1 MFKFKNTQYSLEQLE
16 DIAKQKGYSFDEL
29 LQKNPT
35 IEEVGKTSPM
45 TPGAVVDVAP
55 APDPDPTE
63 SKSGNGSSGRLEEI
77 KKQLKFLEGPDGKME
92 FSDSPKRIKEHKSL
106 VSEYNDI
113 ISQTTFDP
121 DLKYTGVEPI
131 EELDKG
137 SEFQEEGAKLRQ
149 SFGGGIQ
156 PLELEEV
163 EVTGVREELIRDFRI
178 KSLAALT
185 NQSEF
190 TVKSSAAIAATISD
204 IIGGT
209 TEAIGNGLLR
219 PVINTIFG
227 IDYNPREG
235 GIDTSGFDDFSN
247 LMRKYTLK
255 KYDDKGNEIDI
266 YGLAEQGNY
275 ADAAELAFM
284 EGLGSAPYL
293 ALAIANPVWGS
304 SVIGFSVGGN
314 EFKKA
319 LKERPYESIGRIY
332 LGSILKGGVEVASN
346 LVAGTLQRQLLG
358 LASRGTKKQALKDFT
373 DSYLK
378 RLYKSLKSG
387 GQGFAYEGG
396 EEGFVAFSNDIIDT
410 AVYKDKFEMESTIRN
425 MFNSIATGGFIG
437 GPTGFVGNIAKT
449 GNKQD
454 AYAFIAPKAWRIE
467 QNNIEK
473 QIVDARTNLDKA
485 PPKRKKYFQNQIEVL
500 ELQKQNRKKEL
511 TKRFDSLTKKER
523 EQYAGNIDIM
533 DDAIAIYNN
542 PKYTK
547 MEQDAAKARMDKAA
561 QENQNL
567 IGDATFFNADV
578 ESSLYKVL
586 KNSEIINDALLKSKN
601 IEGVKIKNATQ
612 EEIINFNLANK
623 DGAFD
628 PKTNTVYI
636 NQIKAVETSQTN
648 IIGHEL
654 LHYVMN
660 NKFKTDNA
668 SMRPLVN
675 SFKEYLKK
683 TQPDIYNRVQQRID
697 ENYTKTNTETGE
709 KVIEDGALEDYFNVF
724 TDLISKEK
732 IEVDESFTDQ
742 IKNTA
747 TRFLNGLGFGSVKLE
762 DGKDVFNFI
771 RNYQKNIS
779 NFKFKQLGIDIKSS
793 KIPAQVKE
801 IVENENNKFSKSG
814 ASDRVQK
821 IYEAQGAARAL
832 DIIDEF
838 KPITNRIVNKYRNVP
853 GFEEQMLRDEIET
866 GKRGI
871 LDMIMDYTPEK
882 AKGAPLAAY
891 INTLLPKRAIEA
903 ANRILNTEFTLDVTE
918 ARGVTDTELNEDQQ
932 EAIEIAD
939 EIKSLR
945 KEIGLPQ
952 ELITKVKD
960 AVVLTFGTRLPNP
973 QDPKFRFELQKRFR
987 TELKKPLNTFVGTK
1001 ESYETF
1007 LRNNFEAIYDK
1018 LPQSLI
1024 NRRFKEF
1031 AEPVLDKDGKQLRER
1046 TAEGKKIFVKKKIAL
1061 AEFINYFLGR
1071 DVKRSTQGVRKTAIV
1086 EAIAEEMAFDAT
1098 MEVLNDPD
1106 VILKYQDIADITGEV
1121 LPENFKALIAKQ
1133 VDRSEDFKFSK
1144 SLIDDADVKYS
1155 LTQQELGR
1163 ILFEN
1168 NMIELANEFP
1178 ELADSINDEAF
1189 KKSYPKVFY
1198 TIVVPAFEKA
1208 INKSIKEENVQQA
1221 EQVVVSFIKTFSRG
1235 TRTFSTK
1242 KGKLNLTANKAL
1254 WQNVIYPAIKGKGL
1268 SSKKKFNLLKSG
1280 DRSYIRYA
1288 DKPVITLIDVTSK
1301 GTRDNILSGKI
1312 SKEEVNIQNGRA
1324 LNELKN
1330 IIFNIGRMHSGLG
1343 ASIIKVNQKDQRTLF
1358 RNAARLNRVVQNYK
1372 GDTVYE
1378 HNPPVQHVFDKI
1390 VDYFS
1395 NPNNN
1400 KKQKL
1405 INLLDTMEANL
1416 VPKDFA
1422 EIVDKKYKD
1431 KMPPKGVFRYAE
1443 AEAKTNYTFDEGE
1456 FKYSKSLNK
1465 GFNKIL
1471 EQTKGVKWYQKFT
1484 PVEARLAARGK
1495 GRGSLFIP
1503 YSADDFVGLLYSTL
1517 SSGKLGNKQM
1527 QWYKDNLLRPFSKGI
1542 QRYEADKQMTLKR
1555 WADLKKEAKKD
1566 VPGGLRKTNETGF
1579 TNQTSLRM
1587 YMWALQGMEVPG
1599 ISKKRLNDN
1608 LKIVRNNKK
1617 LKDFANKLIAL
1628 NPEGYPE
1635 PSQNWDSGDITTDL
1649 VANLNDVKRSSYLTD
1664 WQNNVDEIFSEKN
1677 KTKLLALYGEQYVK
1691 ALENIL
1697 TRMKTGRNR
1706 TSQVDDITGRWTN
1719 WLNNSVGAI
1728 MFFNARSALLQQLS
1742 IVNFINFSDNNPI
1755 NASLAF
1761 ANQPQFWKDF
1771 STLFNSDFLKQRRSG
1786 LQTDINAD
1794 EIARAA
1800 ETSTNKVRAAMSAIL
1815 KFGFIPTQI
1824 GDSFAIASGGA
1835 SFYRNRIKKYIKEG
1849 LSEQEAESKAFTD
1862 FQEVAE
1868 ETQQSARPD
1877 RISSQQAG
1885 PLGRIILA
1893 FQNTP
1898 MQYARLTKKAAL
1910 DLVNGRGD
1918 WKTNISKIAYYSVIQ
1933 NIVFSALQQGLFA
1946 LMFDDEEDER
1956 EKSRYFNLGNG
1967 VLDSFL
1973 RGTGIYG
1980 AAASTVKNVILETI
1994 KQSKLSRPDY
2004 TKAAIASTSISPPL
2018 NSKLRKLIQAGNTF
2032 KYKQEK
2038 EKVFTEGFSLDN
2050 PAFLAA
2056 GRIISATTNLPADRI
2071 VLKADH
2077 IKTAMEPET
2086 ELWQSVALSLGW
2098 GEWELGMIEKETKG
2112 NLNTIKLNTKPLGK
2126 TKLKKIKLK

>member
-16 DIAKQKGYSFDEL
+16 DIANKKGYSFDEL

-35 IEEVGKTSPM
+35 IEEVGKTSPI

-55 APDPDPTE
+55 APDTDPTE
-63 SKSGNGSSGRLEEI
+63 SKSGNGSSERLEEI
-77 KKQLKFLEGPDGKME
+77 KKQLKSLEGPDGKMDPL
-92 FSDSPKRIKEHKSL
+92 DSPKRIKEHKSL

-131 EELDKG
+131 EELEKG

-156 PLELEEV
+156 PLELEGV
-163 EVTGVREELIRDFRI
+163 EVTGAREELIRDFRI
-178 KSLAALT
+178 KTLAALT

-190 TVKSSAAIAATISD
+190 TVKSSTAIAATISD

-219 PVINTIFG
+219 PVINNIFG
-227 IDYNPREG
+227 IDYDPREG

-304 SVIGFSVGGN
+304 AVIGTSVAGN

-319 LKERPYESIGRIY
+319 LKERPYESISQIY

-346 LVAGTLQRQLLG
+346 WVAGSLQRQLLG

-378 RLYKSLKSG
+378 RLYKSLKAG
-387 GQGFAYEGG
+387 GKGFVYEGG
-396 EEGFVAFSNDIIDT
+396 EEGFVSLSNDIIDT
-410 AVYKDKFEMESTIRN
+410 AVYKDKFEMESTFRN
-425 MFNSIATGGFIG
+425 MFNSIATGGFLG
-437 GPTGFVGNIAKT
+437 GPVGFVGNIAKT

-454 AYAFIAPKAWRIE
+454 AYAFIAPKAWRIQ

-511 TKRFDSLTKKER
+511 TKKFDSLTKKER

-578 ESSLYKVL
+578 ESGLYKVL
-586 KNSEIINDALLKSKN
+586 KNAQTLSISKEAAKKIKEKDLTIKYESVPENGDAIFIRNPENGKSEIIINEEVAN
-601 IEGVKIKNATQ
+601 VTGAT
-612 EEIINFNLANK
+612 NVL
-623 DGAFD
+623 
-628 PKTNTVYI
+628 
-636 NQIKAVETSQTN
+636 
-648 IIGHEL
+648 GHEL
-654 LHYVMN
+654 LHYIMN

-668 SMRPLVN
+668 SIRPLVN

-683 TQPDIYNRVQQRID
+683 TQPKIHERIESRINEFYKD
-697 ENYTKTNTETGE
+697 KEGNIKE
-709 KVIEDGALEDYFNVF
+709 GALEDYFNVF

-779 NFKFKQLGIDIKSS
+779 NFKFKQLGVDIKSS

-801 IVENENNKFSKSG
+801 IVENENDKFSKSG

-871 LDMIMDYTPEK
+871 LEMIMDYNPEK

-918 ARGVTDTELNEDQQ
+918 ARGVTDTELDEDQQ

-1024 NRRFKEF
+1024 SKRFKEF

-1046 TAEGKKIFVKKKIAL
+1046 TAEGNKIFVKKKIAV
-1061 AEFINYFLGR
+1061 AEFINYFLGLN
-1071 DVKRSTQGVRKTAIV
+1071 VKRSTQGVRKTAIV

-1098 MEVLNDPD
+1098 MEVVKSPD
-1106 VILKYQDIADITGEV
+1106 VLSKYEQIAELQGDV
-1121 LPENFKALIAKQ
+1121 LPDNYLAQIAKQ
-1133 VDRSEDFKFSK
+1133 VDRNEDFKFSK
-1144 SLIDDADVKYS
+1144 SLVSESGLSNQELSALLFKGFVNIAGKVDPKIIESLKDDAW
-1155 LTQQELGR
+1155 
-1163 ILFEN
+1163 
-1168 NMIELANEFP
+1168 A
-1178 ELADSINDEAF
+1178 
-1189 KKSYPKVFY
+1189 KSFPKVLEEYILPGYEDTLKNKTLEEQADITKYFINILSRPLR
-1198 TIVVPAFEKA
+1198 TISYSSKKLEYNTNTRLFRRLEGM
-1208 INKSIKEENVQQA
+1208 INNPKLFGKLGSDALIQLDQTQIQDKNGRWSTR
-1221 EQVVVSFIKTFSRG
+1221 SFIKDKNGNALGSSAYNTSTQTFHRDLIN
-1235 TRTFSTK
+1235 
-1242 KGKLNLTANKAL
+1242 GKLLRKEVDAAFTGNRDR
-1254 WQNVIYPAIKGKGL
+1254 
-1268 SSKKKFNLLKSG
+1268 LK
-1280 DRSYIRYA
+1280 
-1288 DKPVITLIDVTSK
+1288 
-1301 GTRDNILSGKI
+1301 
-1312 SKEEVNIQNGRA
+1312 E
-1324 LNELKN
+1324 
-1330 IIFNIGRMHSGLG
+1330 IIFGLG
-1343 ASIIKVNQKDQRTLF
+1343 EQNPGLALSLIKLTQKDQRALL
-1358 RNAARLNRVVQNYK
+1358 RSSGHIGGIVQNYN
-1372 GDTVYE
+1372 GDTVLE
-1378 HNPPVQHVFDKI
+1378 HRPPVQYLFDKI
-1390 VDYFS
+1390 VDYLQ
-1395 NPNNN
+1395 NPSES
-1400 KKQKL
+1400 KKEAL
-1405 INLLDTMEANL
+1405 NTLLDSAQMNV
-1416 VPKDFA
+1416 VPKNFA
-1422 EIVDKKYKD
+1422 DIVDQEYRSTLPVDGKLSYENALD
-1431 KMPPKGVFRYAE
+1431 
-1443 AEAKTNYTFDEGE
+1443 KTNYEFDGI

-1465 GFNKIL
+1465 GFNEIL

-1484 PVEARLAARGK
+1484 PVEARLAAKGK

-1517 SSGKLGNKQM
+1517 SSGKLGNEQM
-1527 QWYKDNLLRPFSKGI
+1527 QWYKDNLLQPFSRGI
-1542 QRYEADKQMTLKR
+1542 QQYEADKQITLKR

-1587 YMWALQGMEVPG
+1587 YIWALQGMEVPG

-1728 MFFNARSALLQQLS
+1728 MFFNSRSALLQQLS

-1835 SFYRNRIKKYIKEG
+1835 SFYRNRIKKYKKEG

-1956 EKSRYFNLGNG
+1956 EKLRYFNLGNG
-1967 VLDSFL
+1967 VVDSFL

-1994 KQSKLSRPDY
+1994 RQSKLKLPDY

-2050 PAFLAA
+2050 PAFLAG
-2056 GRIISATTNLPADRI
+2056 GRIIAATTNLPVDRAI
-2071 VLKADH
+2071 LKADH

-2086 ELWQSVALSLGW
+2086 ELWQSIALSLGW